1 MKTVMLYTGSGPML
15 LLTSYDSATEPGFV
29 ASLKAR
35 GIHKFVAY
43 EVPLEKTRKRYRGDY
58 ETVAAELGE
67 SNDLRV
73 LDLDGYRVF
82 RRFALNELGPAVF
95 FEGTEPTVSPPGA
108 PIEGDLFKNLAKRGK
123 QLSRHDDIL
132 FLEDKLAEWDA
143 RIGQLR
149 AMMNQGDYSL
159 RACCK
164 QELDM
169 LAEKRH
175 QAEAAVSEL
184 RLREAESWEEENF
197 RTGLLDIFDEIGNR
211 LNRLVTRMREKA
223 GATP

>member
-1 MKTVMLYTGSGPML
+1 M
-15 LLTSYDSATEPGFV
+15 
-29 ASLKAR
+29 
-35 GIHKFVAY
+35 
-43 EVPLEKTRKRYRGDY
+43 
-58 ETVAAELGE
+58 
-67 SNDLRV
+67 
-73 LDLDGYRVF
+73 
-82 RRFALNELGPAVF
+82 
-95 FEGTEPTVSPPGA
+95 
-108 PIEGDLFKNLAKRGK
+108 
-123 QLSRHDDIL
+123 